1 MDISRGIKTRRGGI
15 SILVVNMKVL
25 CRIAQRCIRSK
36 LQKLLSNG
44 KLKEK

>member
-25 CRIAQRCIRSK
+25 VELPKGVPELNCK
-36 LQKLLSNG
+36 NV
-44 KLKEK
+44 